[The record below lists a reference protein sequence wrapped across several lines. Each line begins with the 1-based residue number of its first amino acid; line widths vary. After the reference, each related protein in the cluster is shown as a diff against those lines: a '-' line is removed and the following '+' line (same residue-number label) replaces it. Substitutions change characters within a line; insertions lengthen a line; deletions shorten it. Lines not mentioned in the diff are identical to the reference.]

1 MESLLPP
8 QLAAA
13 VAFLRLDLLGELLL
27 AVLVGGLIGLEREA
41 SGKPAGL
48 RTNILICLGATL
60 ITDVS
65 LGLGD
70 LGTSRA
76 DSARLAAQIV
86 SGIGF
91 LGAGTIM
98 QARGTVTGLTSAATL
113 WVVAAIGIAIG
124 SRHTVEAIGA
134 AFLVLLILFPLGEV
148 ERRLSAARRVHTLT
162 VTVERRPEAVAALA
176 ADLAGWGLTVRGES
190 VEVEGDALVIRFD
203 VVGAAEP
210 WQRAKDGLLARSDL
224 RAMRMS

>member
-1 MESLLPP
+1 MTFEELT
-8 QLAAA
+8 AI
-13 VAFLRLDLLGELLL
+13 VGTLRLDLLGELAL
-27 AVLVGGLIGLEREA
+27 AVLIGGLIGLEREV

-65 LGLGD
+65 LGMGID
-70 LGTSRA
+70 LPDGGRA
-76 DSARLAAQIV
+76 DSARLAAQVV

-124 SRHTVEAIGA
+124 SRHTVEAVGSG
-134 AFLVLLILFPLGEV
+134 FLVLVILFPLGAL
-148 ERRLSAARRVHTLT
+148 ERRLSAVRRARTMTLELVRNAG
-162 VTVERRPEAVAALA
+162 VTEQIVET
-176 ADLAGWGLTVRGES
+176 LAGCGLVLRGEH
-190 VEVEGDALVIRFD
+190 VEIEGDHLIARLDLVGSASSWRSARELLLDRPD
-203 VVGAAEP
+203 V
-210 WQRAKDGLLARSDL
+210 RSL
-224 RAMRMS
+224 RIS

>member
-1 MESLLPP
+1 MPNDLWILLTET
-8 QLAAA
+8 
-13 VAFLRLDLLGELLL
+13 LRVDLLGELLL
-27 AVLVGGLIGLEREA
+27 AVLIGGLIGFEREA

-65 LGLGD
+65 LHMGVGLPESG
-70 LGTSRA
+70 RA
-76 DSARLAAQIV
+76 DAARLSAQIV

-124 SRHTVEAIGA
+124 AQHTVEAVGTA
-134 AFLVLLILFPLGEV
+134 VLVLIILVPLGRM
-148 ERRLSAARRVHTLT
+148 ERRLSTFRQARTMVVKLHRHADHAVLDA
-162 VTVERRPEAVAALA
+162 VLREA
-176 ADLAGWGLTVRGES
+176 GLTKRGQMQEFDENLITLRIELVGSTACWQTAEATLIQHPEVRG
-190 VEVEGDALVIRFD
+190 
-203 VVGAAEP
+203 
-210 WQRAKDGLLARSDL
+210 L
-224 RAMRMS
+224 RIL